1 MQKKILLLIVITSV
15 YLTSCDDLTVEN
27 DLSYEEKMVVRSVV
41 SAGKPI
47 ELFLARTTPPNSA
60 YDTAS
65 SYINNAVVIVSSP
78 TISDTL
84 KYQGAGKYVSSR
96 MNARNGEEYTMNIL
110 SGEKRAVAETQVPF
124 TTTFQAGRLL
134 TRIEANG
141 DTSYYI
147 EGVLTPRPG
156 AVYGVTWS
164 IIDGLTSTV
173 IEDTVLNQLNRE
185 QDKTLLGH
193 LVVRTRTLPPALVK
207 QYRNSLFI
215 RVHAFDEKFY
225 KFFITQD
232 ANNASTNI
240 FSQSGTALRWNVS
253 GDAIGMFV
261 GKSDFTVRIP

>member
-1 MQKKILLLIVITSV
+1 MKAKNLLLIAVTVFLVS
-15 YLTSCDDLTVEN
+15 SCDDLTVDN
-27 DLSYEEKMVVRSVV
+27 DLAYEETMVVRSVV

-60 YDTAS
+60 YDTS
-65 SYINNAVVIVSSP
+65 LSYINNAVVVISSP
-78 TISDTL
+78 TITDTL

-124 TTTFQAGRLL
+124 TTTFQAGRLM
-134 TRIEANG
+134 TRVEANG

-164 IIDGLTSTV
+164 IIDGPTSTV

-193 LVVRTRTLPPALVK
+193 LVVRTRTIPPVIVK
-207 QYRNSLFI
+207 RYRNALFI